1 MGCKER
7 DSAGGR
13 WRMAGTK
20 ASGGRGVTGVS
31 HGGKPVMGT
40 RGRRRGDCGDTGG
53 DRGRRKAPESSET
66 KCKRTITD
74 TVWTVRDGE
83 CTCSALTGG
92 HGERDVSK
100 ALQDYGTEIDSPDR
114 GARGKG
120 REQSTTN
127 P

>member
-1 MGCKER
+1 MGGEELAEGPQAKESLLR
-7 DSAGGR
+7 
-13 WRMAGTK
+13 
-20 ASGGRGVTGVS
+20 
-31 HGGKPVMGT
+31 
-40 RGRRRGDCGDTGG
+40 
-53 DRGRRKAPESSET
+53 SSET